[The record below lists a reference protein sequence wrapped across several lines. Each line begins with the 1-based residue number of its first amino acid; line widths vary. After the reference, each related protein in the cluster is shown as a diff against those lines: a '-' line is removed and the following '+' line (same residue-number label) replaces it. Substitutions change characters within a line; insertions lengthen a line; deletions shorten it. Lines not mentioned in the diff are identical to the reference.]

1 MIYFTST
8 RWWFTR
14 HAIRCAFL
22 FLLFVSLNAY
32 GQVVQSG
39 RYEIPVLDSEPGFK
53 TAPAGESG
61 LFLYRTV
68 EADATN
74 ALQLVFLDTAFREKW
89 AGYIPLAKN
98 FVEARTIFYDTSLF
112 VLMRWKDYT
121 RNDFQVAAI
130 NQNTGRYYVHSFQN
144 FIPMQITMFKVTNKA
159 AIIGGYFNRVP
170 VVIYYSFGERR
181 SKIAPGLFNDSGEL
195 VQIRTYDDGAFDVLV
210 SAKNFIRQ
218 QTITI
223 RNYDSDGNLIKSI
236 ALQPDDNRNL
246 IFGQS
251 LKTNNEMQVVAGVYG
266 NKQTEY
272 SKGIFMASIDP
283 MGNDILR
290 YYGYADL
297 ENFFKYMRA
306 KREQRV
312 KSRIER
318 RKIKGRKLRF
328 TYRFIVHE
336 LVRYKDQYI
345 MLGEAFYPRYI
356 YPDRTGYGGFFNS
369 NFVGSPRSF
378 YQNGRI
384 FDGYYYTHAVVI
396 GFDQNGKLLWDNSFE
411 INDVRTFELEQFV
424 KLDVRDDHIT
434 LLYLYDQKIR
444 TKIINDNQVI
454 EGKANAPIQLR
465 FDTDRVGK
473 GATENAKLDY
483 WYNHNFLASGIQTVS
498 FAIDGASFK
507 RRVFFVNKVSHP

>member
-1 MIYFTST
+1 VRYFTST
-8 RWWFTR
+8 KWWCTR
-14 HAIRCAFL
+14 LASRYVFL
-22 FLLFVSLNAY
+22 FLFLASLSASS
-32 GQVVQSG
+32 QVIQSG
-39 RYEIPVLDSEPGFK
+39 RYEIPVFESEPNFK
-53 TAPAGESG
+53 LAPAGESG

-68 EADATN
+68 DAGTAN
-74 ALQLVFLDTAFREKW
+74 AFQLVLLDTAFREKW
-89 AGYIPLAKN
+89 AGFVPIENN
-98 FVEARTIFYDTSLF
+98 FVESRTTFYDSSLF

-121 RNDFQVAAI
+121 KNDFQIAVI
-130 NQNTGRYYVHSFQN
+130 NQNSGKYYIHTFQN
-144 FIPMQITMFKVTNKA
+144 FIPLQITMFKVTHKA

-170 VVIYYSFGERR
+170 VVIYYSFAERR
-181 SKIAPGLFNDSGEL
+181 SRIAPGLFNDSGEL
-195 VQIRTYDDGAFDVLV
+195 VQIRTYDDDSFDVLV
-210 SAKNFIRQ
+210 SARNFLRQ

-223 RNYDSDGNLIKSI
+223 RNYDSEGSLIKSI
-236 ALQPDDNRNL
+236 SLQPEDNRNL
-246 IFGQS
+246 IFGRS
-251 LKTNNEMQVVAGVYG
+251 LKTYNEMQVVAGVYG
-266 NKQTEY
+266 NRQSEF

-283 MGNDILR
+283 MGNDILQ

-312 KSRIER
+312 KDRIER
-318 RKIKGRKLRF
+318 RRIKGRKLRF

-345 MLGEAFYPRYI
+345 MLGEAFYPKYL
-356 YPDRTGYGGFFNS
+356 YSDRSGYGGFFNS
-369 NFVGSPRSF
+369 NYMGSPRSL

-424 KLDVRDDHIT
+424 KLDVRQDHIT

-444 TKIINDNQVI
+444 TKIINDNEVI

-465 FDTDRVGK
+465 FDTDHVGK
-473 GATENAKLDY
+473 NNTESTKLDY
-483 WYNHNFLASGIQTVS
+483 WYNHYFLASGIQNVS
-498 FAIDGASFK
+498 YTMDGMNLK